1 MAIKLANI
9 SDWERFDA
17 DKLLVLPGGPQSRK
31 IRLEVNCGHLTRWD
45 LMIPGEGRFHL
56 ATVEG
61 FETIEFF
68 YAGEARITAM
78 SARVGIDEVDA
89 WFYTADGQVT
99 HSEVPDAVTFT
110 KIAQRRARNPEL
122 EYMQF
127 VMNQNIERRLAAQAD
142 EFKRYMASLKADP
155 ETGEVKDDEEISAA
169 EPAGTESAQSGSG
182 SKAKPA
188 KGGEAKGTPAAG
200 DGKPAGDG
208 AGEGPASDAGQ
219 GVPFKT

>member
-17 DKLLVLPGGPQSRK
+17 EKLLVLPGGAQSRK
-31 IRLEVNCGHLTRWD
+31 IRLEVNCGHPTRFD
-45 LMIPGEGRFHL
+45 LMIPDVGVFHL

-61 FETIEFF
+61 LETIEFF
-68 YAGEARITAM
+68 YAGEARISAV

-99 HSEVPDAVTFT
+99 HAEVPDAVTFT

-127 VMNQNIERRLAAQAD
+127 VMNQNIERRLAAQQD

-155 ETGEVKDDEEISAA
+155 ETGEVKDDDEISAA
-169 EPAGTESAQSGSG
+169 SPAGNAGSQSSG
-182 SKAKPA
+182 GPKAKPA
-188 KGGEAKGTPAAG
+188 TGGEAKGTPASG

-208 AGEGPASDAGQ
+208 AGEGPAGDAGP
-219 GVPFKT
+219 GVPAPS